1 MFRSDIDFN
10 KTVKNSLKESIL
22 NYTEDEQLIKQL
34 SEDLKEIL
42 YEEYQTY
49 LANTNRVLDIIKVL
63 FPEDFIDQ
71 DEDESEVSIF

>member
-63 FPEDFIDQ
+63 FPEDFINQ